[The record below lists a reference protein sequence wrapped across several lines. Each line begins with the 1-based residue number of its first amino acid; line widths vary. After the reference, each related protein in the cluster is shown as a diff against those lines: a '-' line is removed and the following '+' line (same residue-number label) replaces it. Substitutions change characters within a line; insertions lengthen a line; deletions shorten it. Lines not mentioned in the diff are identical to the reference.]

1 VIKIYVIQSYYN
13 LS

>member
-1 VIKIYVIQSYYN
+1 MESYYN